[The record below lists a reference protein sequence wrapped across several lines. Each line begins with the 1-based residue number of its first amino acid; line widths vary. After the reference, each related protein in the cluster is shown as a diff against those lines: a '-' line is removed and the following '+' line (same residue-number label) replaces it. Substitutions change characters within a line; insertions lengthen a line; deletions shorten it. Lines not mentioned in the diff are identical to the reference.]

1 LGGAAQVTVSDL
13 KQIIN
18 GKYKMTRQRE
28 IVFNA
33 MNSKPHLHF
42 SVEDI
47 WDIVHEVHPEIGVAT
62 IYRTLQIFIQTGIV
76 QRLEL
81 LNRRACYEISEQ
93 KHHHMICLSCGA
105 IAEVTDEAT
114 NGVMNMVKIKK
125 QVLNNFRE
133 VDCQIYFYGYCE
145 NCQAISGLCNK

>member
-1 LGGAAQVTVSDL
+1 MTVSEF

-42 SVEDI
+42 TVDDI
-47 WDIVHEVHPEIGVAT
+47 LDIVHEAHPEIGVAT

-76 QRLEL
+76 QRLDL
-81 LNRRACYEISEQ
+81 LNRRAYYEISEQ
-93 KHHHMICLSCGA
+93 KHYHMICLSCGA
-105 IAEVTDEAT
+105 IVEVTDEAT
-114 NGVMNMVKIKK
+114 EAVMNMVKIKK
-125 QVLNNFRE
+125 QVLNDFRV
-133 VDCQIYFYGYCE
+133 VDCQIYFYGYCK
-145 NCQAISGLCNK
+145 NCQAIS

>member
-1 LGGAAQVTVSDL
+1 MGWEGAAQVTVSEF

-42 SVEDI
+42 TVEDI
-47 WDIVHEVHPEIGVAT
+47 LDIVHEAHPEIGVAT

-76 QRLEL
+76 QRLDL
-81 LNRRACYEISEQ
+81 LNRRAYYEISEQ

-105 IAEVTDEAT
+105 IVEVTDEAT
-114 NGVMNMVKIKK
+114 EAVLNMVKIKK
-125 QVLNNFRE
+125 QVLNDFRV
-133 VDCQIYFYGYCE
+133 VDCQIYFYGYCK
-145 NCQAISGLCNK
+145 NCQAIS

>member
-1 LGGAAQVTVSDL
+1 MGWEGAAQVTVSEF

-42 SVEDI
+42 TVDDI
-47 WDIVHEVHPEIGVAT
+47 LDIVHEAHPEIGVAT

-76 QRLEL
+76 QRLDL
-81 LNRRACYEISEQ
+81 LNRRA
-93 KHHHMICLSCGA
+93 
-105 IAEVTDEAT
+105 
-114 NGVMNMVKIKK
+114 
-125 QVLNNFRE
+125 
-133 VDCQIYFYGYCE
+133 
-145 NCQAISGLCNK
+145 

>member
-1 LGGAAQVTVSDL
+1 MTVSEF

-42 SVEDI
+42 TVEDI
-47 WDIVHEVHPEIGVAT
+47 LDIVHEAHPEIGVAT

-76 QRLEL
+76 QRLDL
-81 LNRRACYEISEQ
+81 LNRRAYYEISEQ
-93 KHHHMICLSCGA
+93 KHYHMICLSCGA
-105 IAEVTDEAT
+105 IVEVTDEAT
-114 NGVMNMVKIKK
+114 EAVLNMVKIKK
-125 QVLNNFRE
+125 QVLNDFRV
-133 VDCQIYFYGYCE
+133 VDCQIYFYGYCK
-145 NCQAISGLCNK
+145 NCQAIS